1 MTKFLLPPSETKNDA
16 SGRLKLNL
24 KSLSFPE
31 LTESRDELLQLLI
44 DFSEKS
50 PVKARTVLGLSQK
63 QDFERVR
70 NINLRTVGTGPA
82 WQIYSGVLFEALNPA
97 ALSAA
102 AIKKLTTNVYVQS
115 ALFGLISMG
124 DKIPAYR
131 LSADSKLPKVG
142 TLTNVW
148 ANPCADIFS
157 ELDELIVDLRSSQYA
172 KLSPIPKTIAEQ
184 VVVPKILQKMPSGP
198 PKVVS
203 HHNKATKGRMI
214 RQIVTGSKVPD
225 SIEQL
230 AKVISKLG
238 ADVEIVKPKK
248 NGHGTTLKVIVQD
261 LY

>member
-1 MTKFLLPPSETKNDA
+1 MTKFLLPPSETKNDTN
-16 SGRLKLNL
+16 GKVKLNL
-24 KSLSFPE
+24 KSLSFSE
-31 LTESRDELLQLLI
+31 LYQPREELLEILI

-50 PVKARTVLGLSQK
+50 PAKARSVLGLSQK

-70 NINLRTVGTGPA
+70 NTNLRTVGTGPA
-82 WQIYSGVLFEALNPA
+82 WQIYSGVLFDALSA
-97 ALSAA
+97 RSLSAA

-131 LSADSKLPKVG
+131 LSADTKLPKVG

-157 ELDELIVDLRSSQYA
+157 KLDELIVDLRSSQYA
-172 KLSPIPKTIAEQ
+172 KLAPIPKEIADQ

-203 HHNKATKGRMI
+203 HHNKATKGRII
-214 RQIVTGSKVPD
+214 RQVVTGSKVPE

-230 AKVISKLG
+230 AKAISKLD
-238 ADVEIVKPKK
+238 ADVEVVKPKK
-248 NGHGTTLKVIVQD
+248 LTQSTTLNVIVKA
-261 LY
+261 L

>member
-16 SGRLKLNL
+16 TGKVKLNL

-31 LTESRDELLQLLI
+31 LSRPREELLEILI

-50 PVKARTVLGLSQK
+50 PAKARSVLGLSQK

-82 WQIYSGVLFEALNPA
+82 WLIYSGVLFEALNPV

-102 AIKKLTTNVYVQS
+102 AIKKLTNNVYVHS
-115 ALFGLISMG
+115 ALFGLISIG

-131 LSADSKLPKVG
+131 LSADTKLPKVG

-148 ANPCADIFS
+148 TNPFADIFS
-157 ELDELIVDLRSSQYA
+157 KLDELIVDLRSSQYA
-172 KLSPIPKTIAEQ
+172 KLAPIPKEIADQ

-238 ADVEIVKPKK
+238 AELDIVKPKK
-248 NGHGTTLKVIVQD
+248 SGQVTTLNVIVKA
-261 LY
+261 L